1 MFDCLVLCKPIITYI
16 WLSVCLISIKQ
27 SLLFFYTGSFESLLT
42 FSLVVWLFDS
52 WQTMYNVNVYDWKQ
66 TCLHLAFRFI
76 TFVMHFIFTIFF
88 VRPQPCMLEFGREFF
103 RWLDRESVWGWRTM
117 PSNVHSVGLSLR
129 RFAKIIIHGENL
141 HFSFNNLFY
150 NLFDD
155 WNKDPWFFVSLY
167 SWMFPNSF
175 ILVLL
180 DFVWYCYHQ
189 LSAISL
195 SFLIWSMYVTFG
207 EVCFLLMLIEWS
219 REVGISVWNFYQL
232 YFSL

>member
-1 MFDCLVLCKPIITYI
+1 M
-16 WLSVCLISIKQ
+16 
-27 SLLFFYTGSFESLLT
+27 
-42 FSLVVWLFDS
+42 
-52 WQTMYNVNVYDWKQ
+52 YDWKQ

-103 RWLDRESVWGWRTM
+103 RWLDGESVWGWRTM

-129 RFAKIIIHGENL
+129 RFAKIIILGENL

-150 NLFDD
+150 CLFDD
-155 WNKDPWFFVSLY
+155 WNKDPCFFVSLY

-189 LSAISL
+189 SSVIYLSI
-195 SFLIWSMYVTFG
+195 LIWSLYVTFG
-207 EVCFLLMLIEWS
+207 MFLVDVNRVEQGGRCFCLELLSALLFFIVLLNCPFSFFYTQFFYVWS
-219 REVGISVWNFYQL
+219 KYVWLFVKL
-232 YFSL
+232 KAEKH

>member
-1 MFDCLVLCKPIITYI
+1 M
-16 WLSVCLISIKQ
+16 
-27 SLLFFYTGSFESLLT
+27 
-42 FSLVVWLFDS
+42 
-52 WQTMYNVNVYDWKQ
+52 YDWKQ
-66 TCLHLAFRFI
+66 TCLHLAFRFF
-76 TFVMHFIFTIFF
+76 TFVMHFILTIFF

-103 RWLDRESVWGWRTM
+103 RWLDRECVWGWRTM

-155 WNKDPWFFVSLY
+155 WNKDPCFFVSLY

-180 DFVWYCYHQ
+180 DFFGI
-189 LSAISL
+189 AIFNYLQSPFLSL
-195 SFLIWSMYVTFG
+195 SDLCILLLGRYVS
-207 EVCFLLMLIEWS
+207 CWC
-219 REVGISVWNFYQL
+219 
-232 YFSL
+232 

>member
-1 MFDCLVLCKPIITYI
+1 
-16 WLSVCLISIKQ
+16 
-27 SLLFFYTGSFESLLT
+27 
-42 FSLVVWLFDS
+42 
-52 WQTMYNVNVYDWKQ
+52 MYNVNVYDWKQ

-103 RWLDRESVWGWRTM
+103 RWLDRESVWGWRTI

-129 RFAKIIIHGENL
+129 RFAKIIILGENL

-150 NLFDD
+150 CLFDD
-155 WNKDPWFFVSLY
+155 WNKDPCFFVSLY

-195 SFLIWSMYVTFG
+195 SFLIWSLYVTFG
-207 EVCFLLMLIEWS
+207 EVCFLLVLIEWS
-219 REVGISVWNFYQL
+219 REVGVFWLELLSALLFFIVLLNCLFPFFYTQFVYVW
-232 YFSL
+232 S

>member
-1 MFDCLVLCKPIITYI
+1 
-16 WLSVCLISIKQ
+16 
-27 SLLFFYTGSFESLLT
+27 
-42 FSLVVWLFDS
+42 
-52 WQTMYNVNVYDWKQ
+52 VYDWKQ

-76 TFVMHFIFTIFF
+76 IFVMHFIFTFFF
-88 VRPQPCMLEFGREFF
+88 VTPQPCMLEFGREFF
-103 RWLDRESVWGWRTM
+103 RWLDRECVWGWRTM

-155 WNKDPWFFVSLY
+155 WNKDRCFFVSLY

-180 DFVWYCYHQ
+180 DFVWYSIINYLQ
-189 LSAISL
+189 SPFLSL
-195 SFLIWSMYVTFG
+195 SDFCMLLLGRYVS
-207 EVCFLLMLIEWS
+207 CWC
-219 REVGISVWNFYQL
+219 
-232 YFSL
+232 

>member
-1 MFDCLVLCKPIITYI
+1 MFFLHWFLWKLAYI
-16 WLSVCLISIKQ
+16 
-27 SLLFFYTGSFESLLT
+27 
-42 FSLVVWLFDS
+42 FSLAVWLFDS
-52 WQTMYNVNVYDWKQ
+52 RKTMYNVNVYDWKQ

-103 RWLDRESVWGWRTM
+103 RWLDRECVWGWRTI
-117 PSNVHSVGLSLR
+117 PSNVHSVGLSIR
-129 RFAKIIIHGENL
+129 RFAKIIILGWI
-141 HFSFNNLFY
+141 FNNLFY

-155 WNKDPWFFVSLY
+155 WNKNPCFFVSWY

-189 LSAISL
+189 LSSISF
-195 SFLIWSMYVTFG
+195 SFLIFVCYFWG
-207 EVCFLLMLIEWS
+207 VCFLLMLIEWS
-219 REVGISVWNFYQL
+219 REIGVSVWNYYQL

>member
-1 MFDCLVLCKPIITYI
+1 
-16 WLSVCLISIKQ
+16 
-27 SLLFFYTGSFESLLT
+27 
-42 FSLVVWLFDS
+42 
-52 WQTMYNVNVYDWKQ
+52 MYNVNVYDWKQ

-103 RWLDRESVWGWRTM
+103 RWLDRESVWGWRTI

-129 RFAKIIIHGENL
+129 RFAKIIILGENL

-150 NLFDD
+150 CLFDD
-155 WNKDPWFFVSLY
+155 WNKDPCFFVSLY

-195 SFLIWSMYVTFG
+195 SFLIWSLYVTFG
-207 EVCFLLMLIEWS
+207 EVCFLLVLIEWS
-219 REVGISVWNFYQL
+219 REVGVFWLELLSALLFFIVLLNCPFSFLYSVRLCLKISMFG
-232 YFSL
+232 SL

>member
-1 MFDCLVLCKPIITYI
+1 MFAFSISVHYLCDAFHIYYLFCKTATMYVRI
-16 WLSVCLISIKQ
+16 WSRILSV
-27 SLLFFYTGSFESLLT
+27 
-42 FSLVVWLFDS
+42 V
-52 WQTMYNVNVYDWKQ
+52 
-66 TCLHLAFRFI
+66 
-76 TFVMHFIFTIFF
+76 
-88 VRPQPCMLEFGREFF
+88 
-103 RWLDRESVWGWRTM
+103 DRECVWGWRTM

-155 WNKDPWFFVSLY
+155 WNKDPCFFVSLY

-180 DFVWYCYHQ
+180 DFVWYCYLQ
-189 LSAISL
+189 LSAISF
-195 SFLIWSMYVTFG
+195 SFLIWSLYLTFG

-219 REVGISVWNFYQL
+219 REVGVSVWNFYQL

>member
-1 MFDCLVLCKPIITYI
+1 M
-16 WLSVCLISIKQ
+16 
-27 SLLFFYTGSFESLLT
+27 
-42 FSLVVWLFDS
+42 
-52 WQTMYNVNVYDWKQ
+52 YDWKQ

-103 RWLDRESVWGWRTM
+103 RWLDRESVWGWRTI

-129 RFAKIIIHGENL
+129 RFAKIIILGENL
-141 HFSFNNLFY
+141 HFPSIICFRIFLMTGTRIHV
-150 NLFDD
+150 
-155 WNKDPWFFVSLY
+155 FFVSLY

-195 SFLIWSMYVTFG
+195 SFLIWSLYVTFG
-207 EVCFLLMLIEWS
+207 EVCFLLVLIEWS
-219 REVGISVWNFYQL
+219 REVGVFWLELLSALLFFIVLLNCPFSFLYTQFFYVWSKYVWLFVKL
-232 YFSL
+232 KAEKH